1 MSGLPDGVVN
11 GPSQSNHAG
20 KDGQVWERP
29 WTLEEMRQT
38 SANWSLAADS
48 GLFLF
53 LQDFSQR
60 MLSKTHEIE
69 KQLDGLIRDT
79 KATDCC
85 LHTVFND
92 FLMLSNTQFIEN
104 RVYDEEVEEP
114 VPKAEAMERQPELEK
129 TREQKEAELIPK
141 VQEAVNFG
149 LRVLDSAFEQLDIKA
164 GNSDSEDEEATDRVE
179 PILEPKDLYVD
190 RPLPYL
196 IGSQLFMEQ
205 DDVGLGDLSSEEIS
219 IDSDRDSVIDS
230 EDGKDADSDEDFDQD
245 EEGPSSIKKKSS
257 MLSDEDE
264 GEESD
269 IFGESDKDDD
279 EDSRTS
285 LCHIQNTGPSSFAD
299 ELAARIKGEPISKP
313 EGDRTS
319 LSSASKKK
327 SQTKK
332 KPKPERPQAI
342 EDDSEELFGPPK
354 MEDEDF
360 SPFGGKGGLFSG
372 GRGLFDDDD
381 DEGDL
386 FSDAPKQ
393 PVTEEK
399 TRNTAHATEPVKPA
413 KKIPSGAVSIFPE
426 NSLFGIP
433 NDSDSVAGRENG
445 SSAKPNKTQTSAPR
459 NTSLGGGGGG
469 LFDDDEEDDFFT
481 GKSLKKSSSAGQ
493 EKPKQKKTVDLFG
506 GDDEDGDIFSESA
519 VAPPPLQ
526 SRKEVVEEEEQVKQ
540 APQKK
545 MPAGGVSMFG
555 PGTKSLLTEALKKRQ
570 PSTSDESE
578 QNGPPPDVVKTPAKQ
593 TEKPQAKSLFSDD
606 EDSQIFQTIP
616 KSQSKPEP
624 TPPSKA
630 SKAPLSIFDDEEE
643 EDLFASAKK
652 SKPSQAKAATPQV
665 KKPVSSSLFSDDEDQ
680 WMSSKPSAGKTEGKT
695 GGMKSRTSAPSSLP
709 SVIAAPKDSLFDEDD
724 DDLFAATKESS
735 QKKHQRVSLLF
746 EDETEDDEDKGSLFG
761 FKTSVNNRSTTA
773 DPKAPVVVS
782 PAPSL
787 RHTDKPEVTAPP
799 PPPVEEKPAEEE
811 SVAKDK
817 SPEVPSLSSPLEGS
831 GSKKKPVGAV
841 SLFGGINVLGDRLGA
856 AKQTK
861 SPLDEPDG
869 DDFLSKEGPPPMEKE
884 DKTKKNALSLFDDV
898 EEEEGAD
905 WTAPISIP
913 TKPVAKNTLKPAEER
928 PRTKS
933 STGVFQDEELLF
945 SQTQQRDNDPDVDI
959 FATPDKSVSSRPS
972 SVRSAA
978 PTLFGDEDEDDLFS
992 SVKPKAPP
1000 PKVSEKPR
1008 KPRKDEPSSKP
1019 AVTESAKPTP
1029 SPVKSKEPSRTG
1041 ILQVNFKNANLVI
1054 NPAALL
1060 PDAVSQISGG
1070 VSVLP
1075 GLSSSPT
1082 SPSPSSSGPSA
1093 SLTPSPAGTKPPSN
1107 RGVSFDNPVQVS
1119 TLQSANKGRAKGSIR
1134 RRPQT
1139 RAARQTAAQ
1148 SSVEQRDE
1156 NQREDQ
1162 ARPSPTQPS
1171 PALPNLTPPRPSLPN
1186 QAPTTALPSILPASL
1201 PSQPL
1206 LTDVSV
1212 RPSVLTLAVS
1222 NTPLKKDTS
1231 KGSKVKVLPSPD
1243 EDDLFGSD
1251 SLFGSAPGPKLTT
1264 PSPILTTPSPK
1275 YTTKTTEGEVTSKNE
1290 SEKEKETTPQSL
1302 FDDPMGDLFKK
1313 VKPRSAKKAKAS
1325 SFLEDEEKDE
1335 EDIFGLGKSSTPTTA
1350 AGGKDTKAG
1359 SNSTPKQDIFQ
1370 DEAETPPKTH
1380 IKHKEKSLDAS
1391 LFDDNVDI
1399 FADMTATSKPKE
1411 KKSKKVETKSIFD
1424 DDMDDI
1430 FSPSTVKPVAK
1441 QPPSKSKKSPPSQD
1455 TSAADDSG
1463 NIFDDPLNALGGN

>member
-1 MSGLPDGVVN
+1 MSGLPDGMANV
-11 GPSQSNHAG
+11 PSQSNHAG
-20 KDGQVWERP
+20 EDGQVWERP

-114 VPKAEAMERQPELEK
+114 VPKAEALERQPELEK

-230 EDGKDADSDEDFDQD
+230 EDGKDADQSDEDFDQD

-257 MLSDEDE
+257 MLSDDDE

-279 EDSRTS
+279 DDDDDECIT
-285 LCHIQNTGPSSFAD
+285 NTGPSSFAD

-319 LSSASKKK
+319 
-327 SQTKK
+327 
-332 KPKPERPQAI
+332 I
-342 EDDSEELFGPPK
+342 EDESEELFGPPK

-381 DEGDL
+381 EGDL

-393 PVTEEK
+393 PVAEEK
-399 TRNTAHATEPVKPA
+399 TRNTAHATEPVKSA
-413 KKIPSGAVSIFPE
+413 KKIPSVAVSIFTE

-433 NDSDSVAGRENG
+433 NNSDSVEGRENG
-445 SSAKPNKTQTSAPR
+445 SLAKSNKTQTSAPR
-459 NTSLGGGGGG
+459 KTSLGGGGGG

-481 GKSLKKSSSAGQ
+481 GKSLKKSSSAEQKKSKQ
-493 EKPKQKKTVDLFG
+493 EKTVDLFG
-506 GDDEDGDIFSESA
+506 GDDEDGDIFGESS
-519 VAPPPLQ
+519 VAPPTLQ
-526 SRKEVVEEEEQVKQ
+526 SRNEVVVEEEEEVKQ

-555 PGTKSLLTEALKKRQ
+555 PGTKSLLTEALRKRQ
-570 PSTSDESE
+570 PSSTSEESE
-578 QNGPPPDVVKTPAKQ
+578 ENGPPPDVVKTPTKQ

-624 TPPSKA
+624 TTQSKA

-652 SKPSQAKAATPQV
+652 SKPSQAKAATPKV
-665 KKPVSSSLFSDDEDQ
+665 KKPVSSSIFSDDEDQ

-695 GGMKSRTSAPSSLP
+695 GGMKSSTSAPSSLP
-709 SVIAAPKDSLFDEDD
+709 SVKAVPKDSLFDEDD

-746 EDETEDDEDKGSLFG
+746 EDEDDEDKGSLFG
-761 FKTSVNNRSTTA
+761 FKSKVTNSSTTA
-773 DPKAPVVVS
+773 DPKASVVAS

-787 RHTDKPEVTAPP
+787 LQIDKPEVTAPP
-799 PPPVEEKPAEEE
+799 PPLVEEKPTEEE
-811 SVAKDK
+811 RVAKYK

-831 GSKKKPVGAV
+831 ESKKKPVGAV
-841 SLFGGINVLGDRLGA
+841 SLFGGINVLGDRLAA
-856 AKQTK
+856 AKTK
-861 SPLDEPDG
+861 SPLGDPDG
-869 DDFLSKEGPPPMEKE
+869 DDFLSEGPPPMEKE
-884 DKTKKNALSLFDDV
+884 AKTKKNTLSLFDDV
-898 EEEEGAD
+898 EEEGAD

-945 SQTQQRDNDPDVDI
+945 SQTQQRDNDPEVDI

-972 SVRSAA
+972 SVKSAA
-978 PTLFGDEDEDDLFS
+978 PTLFGDDEDDLFS

-1000 PKVSEKPR
+1000 PKVSEKPS
-1008 KPRKDEPSSKP
+1008 KPTKDEPSSKP
-1019 AVTESAKPTP
+1019 AVTAPVTES
-1029 SPVKSKEPSRTG
+1029 E
-1041 ILQVNFKNANLVI
+1041 ANLVI

-1060 PDAVSQISGG
+1060 PDAFSRIPGG

-1075 GLSSSPT
+1075 GLSR
-1082 SPSPSSSGPSA
+1082 SPSSSGPSPSA
-1093 SLTPSPAGTKPPSN
+1093 SLSSAGTKPPSN
-1107 RGVSFDNPVQVS
+1107 RGVSFENPVQVS

-1139 RAARQTAAQ
+1139 RAARQTSAQ
-1148 SSVEQRDE
+1148 RSVEQRDE
-1156 NQREDQ
+1156 NQGEDQ
-1162 ARPSPTQPS
+1162 AGPSPTLPSPALSNPTQPS
-1171 PALPNLTPPRPSLPN
+1171 PGLPNLSLPRSSLPN
-1186 QAPTTALPSILPASL
+1186 QAPTSALPSSSLSASL
-1201 PSQPL
+1201 PSKPL
-1206 LTDVSV
+1206 LTDFSV
-1212 RPSVLTLAVS
+1212 RPSVLTLPVS
-1222 NTPLKKDTS
+1222 NTPLKKDSS
-1231 KGSKVKVLPSPD
+1231 KGSKVKVLPSLD
-1243 EDDLFGSD
+1243 EDDLFRSD
-1251 SLFGSAPGPKLTT
+1251 SLFGCAPAPGPNHTI
-1264 PSPILTTPSPK
+1264 PSPILTTPSPNP
-1275 YTTKTTEGEVTSKNE
+1275 TTKTTEGKVTSK
-1290 SEKEKETTPQSL
+1290 SEKEKVTTPQSL

-1325 SFLEDEEKDE
+1325 SFLEDEEEDE
-1335 EDIFGLGKSSTPTTA
+1335 EDIFGLGKNSTPTTA
-1350 AGGKDTKAG
+1350 GDKVSKAG

-1370 DEAETPPKTH
+1370 VLVMM
-1380 IKHKEKSLDAS
+1380 INCVS
-1391 LFDDNVDI
+1391 LFMISV
-1399 FADMTATSKPKE
+1399 
-1411 KKSKKVETKSIFD
+1411 
-1424 DDMDDI
+1424 
-1430 FSPSTVKPVAK
+1430 
-1441 QPPSKSKKSPPSQD
+1441 
-1455 TSAADDSG
+1455 
-1463 NIFDDPLNALGGN
+1463 